1 MPVRRLRGKCV
12 RFSEGGTVQGKRFK
26 LLTAGRCAA
35 RKLCS
40 TIVIVRLYLFGGV
53 LLAPLAARTG
63 LP

>member
-1 MPVRRLRGKCV
+1 M